1 MRIKTNFYLMS
12 IETLTEAI
20 LGKMSGLNKWRQDF
34 LKHLF
39 RLFLS
44 MRGRYTFLN
53 AARYGDFGEMAY
65 RQNFKR
71 PHDWATFNYHLI
83 MQSTAPER
91 INVFDPSYLSKSGKH
106 TPGVG
111 WHWSGCAGK
120 AKWGLEIGAF
130 SVVDVVNH
138 TAMHLVAGQTLKEEV
153 EQHRSLLE
161 YYGSVVERH
170 VDILLKIS
178 EFLVVDAYF
187 SRKPFVDKVRDC
199 NLQLI
204 TRLRDD
210 AVLYYPY
217 LGAQHEGRGR
227 HKKFAGRVNSHDL
240 SEEHFSPCACDEQG
254 GMAYEGRVWI
264 KSWKRWA
271 KVVIVHH
278 RDEEGK
284 IKTVKIYA
292 STLDTMPGA
301 DLWLYY
307 KARFQSEFLFRD
319 AKQHTGLEHCQSRQ
333 PEALD
338 FHFNASLTTV
348 STAKAIHWLKLPS
361 DQRGPFSMAD
371 IKTKYFNELMLERFF
386 VAYGLNPHHAKN
398 HYAYKSLVEL
408 GKIAA

>member
-1 MRIKTNFYLMS
+1 MS

-20 LGKMSGLNKWRQDF
+20 LGKMSGVNKWRRNF
-34 LKHLF
+34 LGHLF

-53 AARYGDFGEMAY
+53 AARYGIFGEATY
-65 RQNFKR
+65 RKHFER
-71 PHDWATFNYHLI
+71 PMDWATFNYHLI
-83 MQSTAPER
+83 MHSTAPER
-91 INVFDPSYLSKSGKH
+91 FNSFDASYLSKSGKH

-111 WHWSGCAGK
+111 WYWSGCAGK

-138 TAMHLVAGQTLKEEV
+138 SAMHLVAEQTLAEETQ
-153 EQHRSLLE
+153 QHGSLLE
-161 YYGSVVERH
+161 HYGSLVERH
-170 VDILLKIS
+170 ADMLLKIS

-187 SRKPFVDKVRDC
+187 SRKPFVDKVREC
-199 NLQLI
+199 QLQLI

-217 LGAQHEGRGR
+217 LGPRHKGRGR
-227 HKKFAGRVNSHDL
+227 HKVFAGRVDTRCL
-240 SEEHFSPCACDEQG
+240 SEEHFSPCACDEQDYT
-254 GMAYEGRVWI
+254 AYEARVWI

-271 KVVIVHH
+271 KVVVVHQK
-278 RDEEGK
+278 DEQGK
-284 IKTVKIYA
+284 IKTVKVYA
-292 STLDTMPGA
+292 STLETMAGA

-307 KARFQSEFLFRD
+307 KTRFQSEFLFRD

-333 PEALD
+333 AEALD
-338 FHFNASLTTV
+338 FHFNAALTAVSL
-348 STAKAIHWLKLPS
+348 AKALHWFCRPA

-371 IKTKYFNELMLERFF
+371 IKTQYFNELLLDRFF
-386 VAYGLNPHHAKN
+386 VAYGLNPHQAKN
-398 HYAYKSLVEL
+398 HHAYKSLFEL

>member
-1 MRIKTNFYLMS
+1 MS

-20 LGKMSGLNKWRQDF
+20 LGKMSGVNKWRRDF
-34 LKHLF
+34 LGHLF
-39 RLFLS
+39 HLFLS

-53 AARYGDFGEMAY
+53 AARYGIFGEATY
-65 RQNFKR
+65 RQHFER
-71 PHDWATFNYHLI
+71 PMDWATFNYHLI
-83 MQSTAPER
+83 MQATAPER
-91 INVFDPSYLSKSGKH
+91 FNSFDASYLSKSGKH
-106 TPGVG
+106 TPGVN

-138 TAMHLVAGQTLKEEV
+138 SAMHLVAEQTLDEETQ
-153 EQHRSLLE
+153 QHSSLLE
-161 YYGSVVERH
+161 YYGSLVERH
-170 VDILLKIS
+170 ADMLLKIS

-187 SRKPFVDKVRDC
+187 SRKPFVDKVREC
-199 NLQLI
+199 HLQLI

-217 LGAQHEGRGR
+217 LGPRRQGRGR
-227 HKKFAGRVNSHDL
+227 HKKFAARVDIRNL
-240 SEEHFSPCACDEQG
+240 SPEHFTACACDEQDSI
-254 GMAYEGRVWI
+254 AYEGRVWI

-271 KVVIVHH
+271 KVVVAHQK
-278 RDEEGK
+278 DAYGK
-284 IKTVKIYA
+284 IKTVKVYA
-292 STLDTMPGA
+292 STLETMAGT

-333 PEALD
+333 AEALD
-338 FHFNASLTTV
+338 FHFNASLTAV
-348 STAKAIHWLKLPS
+348 SMAKALHWFSLPA

-371 IKTKYFNELMLERFF
+371 IKTQYFNELLLDRFF

-398 HYAYKSLVEL
+398 HHAYKSLFEL

>member
-1 MRIKTNFYLMS
+1 MS

-20 LGKMSGLNKWRQDF
+20 LGKMSGVNKWRRNF
-34 LKHLF
+34 LGHLF

-53 AARYGDFGEMAY
+53 AARYGIFGEATY
-65 RQNFKR
+65 RKHFER
-71 PHDWATFNYHLI
+71 PMDWATFNYHLI
-83 MQSTAPER
+83 MHSTAPER
-91 INVFDPSYLSKSGKH
+91 FNSFDASYLSKSGKH

-111 WHWSGCAGK
+111 WYWSGCAGK

-138 TAMHLVAGQTLKEEV
+138 SAMHLVAEQTLAEETQ
-153 EQHRSLLE
+153 QHGSLLE
-161 YYGSVVERH
+161 HYGSLVERH
-170 VDILLKIS
+170 ADMLLKIS

-187 SRKPFVDKVRDC
+187 SRKPFVDKVREC
-199 NLQLI
+199 QLQLI

-217 LGAQHEGRGR
+217 LGPRHKGRGR
-227 HKKFAGRVNSHDL
+227 HKVFAGRVDTRCL
-240 SEEHFSPCACDEQG
+240 SEEHFSPCACDEQDYT
-254 GMAYEGRVWI
+254 AYEARVWI

-271 KVVIVHH
+271 KVVVVHQK
-278 RDEEGK
+278 DEQGK
-284 IKTVKIYA
+284 IKTVKVYA
-292 STLDTMPGA
+292 STLETMAGA

-307 KARFQSEFLFRD
+307 KTRFQSEFLFRD

-333 PEALD
+333 AEALD
-338 FHFNASLTTV
+338 FHFNAALTAVSL
-348 STAKAIHWLKLPS
+348 AKALHWFCRPA

-371 IKTKYFNELMLERFF
+371 IKTQYFNELMLDRFF
-386 VAYGLNPHHAKN
+386 VAYGLNPHQAKN
-398 HYAYKSLVEL
+398 HHAYKSLFEL

>member
-1 MRIKTNFYLMS
+1 MS
-12 IETLTEAI
+12 IETLTAAI

-39 RLFLS
+39 RLFLN

-53 AARYGDFGEMAY
+53 AERYGILGEMAY
-65 RQNFKR
+65 RKNFVR
-71 PHDWATFNYHLI
+71 PMDWATFNYHLI
-83 MQSTAPER
+83 MQSTAAER
-91 INVFDPSYLSKSGKH
+91 FNVFDPSYLSKSGKH

-138 TAMHLVAGQTLKEEV
+138 TAMHLVAQQTLKEEV
-153 EQHRSLLE
+153 EQYESLLA
-161 YYGSVVERH
+161 YYGSLVGLH
-170 VDILLKIS
+170 ADMLLKIS
-178 EFLVVDAYF
+178 KFLVVDAYF
-187 SRKPFVDKVRDC
+187 SRKPFVDKV
-199 NLQLI
+199 LASGLHLI

-210 AVLYYPY
+210 AVMFYPY
-217 LGAQHEGRGR
+217 LGAQRQGRGR
-227 HKKFAGRVNSHDL
+227 HKKFAGRLDVRNL
-240 SEEHFSPCACDEQG
+240 SDEYFSPCACDDQDG
-254 GMAYEGRVWI
+254 VAYEGRVWI

-271 KVVIVHH
+271 KVVVVQHK
-278 RDEEGK
+278 DEQGE
-284 IKTVKIYA
+284 IQSVKLYA
-292 STLDTMPGA
+292 STLETLSGA

-338 FHFNASLTTV
+338 FHFNASLTAV
-348 STAKAIHWLKLPS
+348 SIAKALHWLNIPKNL
-361 DQRGPFSMAD
+361 RGPFSMAD
-371 IKTKYFNELMLERFF
+371 IKTQYFNELMLDRFF
-386 VAYGLNPHHAKN
+386 VAYGLNPHQAKN
-398 HYAYKSLVEL
+398 HHAYKSLYEL

>member
-1 MRIKTNFYLMS
+1 MI

-20 LGKMSGLNKWRQDF
+20 LGKMSGVNKWRRNF
-34 LKHLF
+34 LGHLF

-53 AARYGDFGEMAY
+53 AARYGIFGEATY
-65 RQNFKR
+65 RKHFER
-71 PHDWATFNYHLI
+71 PMDWATFNYHLI
-83 MQSTAPER
+83 MHSTAPER
-91 INVFDPSYLSKSGKH
+91 FNSFDASYLSKSGKH

-111 WHWSGCAGK
+111 WYWSGCAGK

-138 TAMHLVAGQTLKEEV
+138 SAMHLVAEQTLAEETQ
-153 EQHRSLLE
+153 QHGSLLE
-161 YYGSVVERH
+161 HYGSLVERH
-170 VDILLKIS
+170 ADMLLKIS

-187 SRKPFVDKVRDC
+187 SRKPFVDKVREC
-199 NLQLI
+199 QLQLI

-217 LGAQHEGRGR
+217 LGPRHKGRGR
-227 HKKFAGRVNSHDL
+227 HKVFAGRVDTRCL
-240 SEEHFSPCACDEQG
+240 SEEHFSPCACDEQDYT
-254 GMAYEGRVWI
+254 AYEARVWI

-271 KVVIVHH
+271 KVVVVHQK
-278 RDEEGK
+278 DEQGK
-284 IKTVKIYA
+284 IKTVKVYA
-292 STLDTMPGA
+292 STLETMAGA

-307 KARFQSEFLFRD
+307 KTRFQSEFLFRD

-333 PEALD
+333 AEALD
-338 FHFNASLTTV
+338 FHFNAALTAVSL
-348 STAKAIHWLKLPS
+348 AKALHWFCRPA

-371 IKTKYFNELMLERFF
+371 IKTQYFNELLLDRFF
-386 VAYGLNPHHAKN
+386 VAYGLNPHQAKN
-398 HYAYKSLVEL
+398 HHAYNSLFEL

>member
-1 MRIKTNFYLMS
+1 MS

-20 LGKMSGLNKWRQDF
+20 LGKMSGVNKWRRNF
-34 LKHLF
+34 LGHLF

-53 AARYGDFGEMAY
+53 AARYGIFGEATY
-65 RQNFKR
+65 RKHFER
-71 PHDWATFNYHLI
+71 PMDWATFNYHLI
-83 MQSTAPER
+83 MHSTAPER
-91 INVFDPSYLSKSGKH
+91 FNSFDASYLSKSGKH

-111 WHWSGCAGK
+111 WYWSGCAGK

-138 TAMHLVAGQTLKEEV
+138 SAMHLVAEQTLAEETQ
-153 EQHRSLLE
+153 QHGSLLE
-161 YYGSVVERH
+161 HYGSLIERH
-170 VDILLKIS
+170 ADMLLKIS

-187 SRKPFVDKVRDC
+187 SRKPFVDKVREC
-199 NLQLI
+199 QLQLI

-217 LGAQHEGRGR
+217 LGPRHKGRGR
-227 HKKFAGRVNSHDL
+227 HKVFAGRVDTRCL
-240 SEEHFSPCACDEQG
+240 SEEHFSPCACDEQDYT
-254 GMAYEGRVWI
+254 AYEARVWI

-271 KVVIVHH
+271 KVVVVHQKN
-278 RDEEGK
+278 EQGK
-284 IKTVKIYA
+284 IKTVKVYA
-292 STLDTMPGA
+292 STLETMAGA

-307 KARFQSEFLFRD
+307 KTRFQSEFLFRD

-333 PEALD
+333 AEALD
-338 FHFNASLTTV
+338 FHFNAALTAVSL
-348 STAKAIHWLKLPS
+348 AKALHWFCRPA

-371 IKTKYFNELMLERFF
+371 IKTQYFNELLLDRFF
-386 VAYGLNPHHAKN
+386 VAYGLNPHQAKN
-398 HYAYKSLVEL
+398 HHAYNSLFEL

>member
-1 MRIKTNFYLMS
+1 MS

-20 LGKMSGLNKWRQDF
+20 LGKMSGVNKWRRNF
-34 LKHLF
+34 LGHLF

-53 AARYGDFGEMAY
+53 AARYGIFDEATY
-65 RQNFKR
+65 RKHFER
-71 PHDWATFNYHLI
+71 PMDWATFNYHLI
-83 MQSTAPER
+83 MHSTAPER
-91 INVFDPSYLSKSGKH
+91 FNSFDASYLSKSGKH

-111 WHWSGCAGK
+111 WYWSGCAGK

-138 TAMHLVAGQTLKEEV
+138 SAMHLVAEQTLAEETQ
-153 EQHRSLLE
+153 QHGSLLE
-161 YYGSVVERH
+161 HYGSLVERH
-170 VDILLKIS
+170 ADMLLKIS

-187 SRKPFVDKVRDC
+187 SRKPFVDKVREC
-199 NLQLI
+199 QLQLI

-217 LGAQHEGRGR
+217 LGPRHKGRGR
-227 HKKFAGRVNSHDL
+227 HKVFAGRVDTRCL
-240 SEEHFSPCACDEQG
+240 SEEHFSPCACDEQDYT
-254 GMAYEGRVWI
+254 AYEARVWI

-271 KVVIVHH
+271 KVVVVHQK
-278 RDEEGK
+278 DEQGK
-284 IKTVKIYA
+284 IKTVKVYA
-292 STLDTMPGA
+292 STLETMAGA

-307 KARFQSEFLFRD
+307 KTRFQSEFLFRD

-333 PEALD
+333 AEALD
-338 FHFNASLTTV
+338 FHFNAALTAVSL
-348 STAKAIHWLKLPS
+348 AKALHWFCRPA

-371 IKTKYFNELMLERFF
+371 IKTQYFNELMLDRFF
-386 VAYGLNPHHAKN
+386 VAYGLNPHQAKN
-398 HYAYKSLVEL
+398 HHAYKSLFEL

>member
-1 MRIKTNFYLMS
+1 MS

-20 LGKMSGLNKWRQDF
+20 LGKMSGVNKWRRSF
-34 LKHLF
+34 LGHLF

-53 AARYGDFGEMAY
+53 AARYGIFGEATY
-65 RQNFKR
+65 RQHFER
-71 PHDWATFNYHLI
+71 PMDWATFNYHLI
-83 MQSTAPER
+83 MHSTAPER
-91 INVFDPSYLSKSGKH
+91 FNSFDASYLSKSGKH
-106 TPGVG
+106 TPGVN

-138 TAMHLVAGQTLKEEV
+138 SAMHLVAEQTLDEETQ
-153 EQHRSLLE
+153 QHSSLLE
-161 YYGSVVERH
+161 YYGSLVERH
-170 VDILLKIS
+170 ADMLLKIS

-187 SRKPFVDKVRDC
+187 SRKPFVDKVREC
-199 NLQLI
+199 HLQLI

-217 LGAQHEGRGR
+217 LGPRRQGRGR
-227 HKKFAGRVNSHDL
+227 HKKFAARVDIRNL
-240 SEEHFSPCACDEQG
+240 NPEHFTACACDEQDSI
-254 GMAYEGRVWI
+254 AYEGRVWI

-271 KVVIVHH
+271 KVVVAHQK
-278 RDEEGK
+278 DAYGK
-284 IKTVKIYA
+284 IKTVKVYA
-292 STLDTMPGA
+292 STLETMAGT

-333 PEALD
+333 AEALD
-338 FHFNASLTTV
+338 FHFNASLTAV
-348 STAKAIHWLKLPS
+348 SMAKALHWFSLPA

-371 IKTKYFNELMLERFF
+371 IKTQYFNELLLDRFF

-398 HYAYKSLVEL
+398 HHAYKSLFEL